1 MSENQMFCDNLRGA
15 EMEYWLKM
23 GKSHTRQ

>member
-1 MSENQMFCDNLRGA
+1 MSENQMFSDILRGA
-15 EMEYWLKM
+15 EREYWLKM